1 MAAQH
6 MQTTNHSSSTGQPI
20 TTRLVQ
26 VVPDPASVIKTVSEE
41 AQTEEVQ
48 MQVCFQNAIS
58 KEMNIPDGYLK
69 VAVLMLRWDR
79 SLDQFQEHDREVRG
93 SLLETR
99 FNVGR
104 LIWCRLKSS

>member
-1 MAAQH
+1 
-6 MQTTNHSSSTGQPI
+6 MQTTNHPSFTGQPI
-20 TTRLVQ
+20 TTITMPCEFPTRLQ
-26 VVPDPASVIKTVSEE
+26 VVPDPASVIKTVGEE

-58 KEMNIPDGYLK
+58 EEMNIPDGYLK

-79 SLDQFQEHDREVRG
+79 SLDQFQEHDREVRD
-93 SLLETR
+93 SLLEAR

-104 LIWCRLKSS
+104 LI

>member
-1 MAAQH
+1 MPCE
-6 MQTTNHSSSTGQPI
+6 MST
-20 TTRLVQ
+20 RFVQ
-26 VVPDPASVIKTVSEE
+26 VVPGPASVIKTVGEE

-79 SLDQFQEHDREVRG
+79 SLDQFPEHDREVRD
-93 SLLETR
+93 SLLEAHY
-99 FNVGR
+99 NVSR
-104 LIWCRLKSS
+104 LI